1 MIVVV
6 ANVNVRRRFHIK
18 GRAKIQARTRQ
29 TFGQSNLPPRRSSH
43 EQRVRLRIES
53 IVAEIEVELMD
64 LGSSSETTLLGSVA
78 AKKRLF
84 NTSFSQF
91 WWFMANGFAS
101 RQDLNYCQVG

>member
-91 WWFMANGFAS
+91 WWFMANGCLPA
-101 RQDLNYCQVG
+101 GKT